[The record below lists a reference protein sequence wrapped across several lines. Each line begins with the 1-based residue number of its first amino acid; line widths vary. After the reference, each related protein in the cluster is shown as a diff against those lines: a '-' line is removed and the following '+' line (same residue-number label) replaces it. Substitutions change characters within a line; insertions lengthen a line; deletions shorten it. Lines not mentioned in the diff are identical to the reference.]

1 MRVILLLVVEHSI
14 QKKPRA
20 SGKCLSS
27 GLLTTKTD
35 LGTWEG
41 KALWIEKPETARGIL
56 QKITRITIYCSPHFR
71 SPLIAEDAMGVGSGC
86 PLTTP
91 SKGGPGYFAMGA
103 SINTKEEVSVFVLE
117 EGKEKKKKIY
127 YRLLFFAS
135 IIQLIIHFEL
145 NSTAQYNN
153 GFCQDH

>member
-1 MRVILLLVVEHSI
+1 MQWVW
-14 QKKPRA
+14 A
-20 SGKCLSS
+20 
-27 GLLTTKTD
+27 
-35 LGTWEG
+35 LG
-41 KALWIEKPETARGIL
+41 
-56 QKITRITIYCSPHFR
+56 
-71 SPLIAEDAMGVGSGC
+71 GVGC

-103 SINTKEEVSVFVLE
+103 SIKTKEEVSVFVLE

-153 GFCQDH
+153 GFCQDR

>member
-1 MRVILLLVVEHSI
+1 MQWVW
-14 QKKPRA
+14 A
-20 SGKCLSS
+20 
-27 GLLTTKTD
+27 
-35 LGTWEG
+35 LG
-41 KALWIEKPETARGIL
+41 
-56 QKITRITIYCSPHFR
+56 
-71 SPLIAEDAMGVGSGC
+71 GVGC

-153 GFCQDH
+153 GFCQDHQHYIIPFLTTSRRFSSPWVGY

>member
-1 MRVILLLVVEHSI
+1 
-14 QKKPRA
+14 
-20 SGKCLSS
+20 
-27 GLLTTKTD
+27 
-35 LGTWEG
+35 
-41 KALWIEKPETARGIL
+41 
-56 QKITRITIYCSPHFR
+56 
-71 SPLIAEDAMGVGSGC
+71 MGVGSGWRRC

-91 SKGGPGYFAMGA
+91 SKGGPGSFAMGA
-103 SINTKEEVSVFVLE
+103 SINTKEEVSFFVLE